1 MYDDR
6 RLTGGLGA
14 DGRDEA
20 VGKEEAMQ
28 KETVYEAVGKEEA
41 MQKEAMPEETVRGE
55 AARKEMVL
63 EEIGSEESVPGES
76 PSERTKQKESMN
88 RIPPLMNEGAEGKRA
103 ESVSRRNH
111 KLEAIS
117 RDFGFLGTLSIAYGA
132 AASFCLYYNP
142 LGITVPSLWQ

>member
-55 AARKEMVL
+55 AARKEWVRRIRAGRIA
-63 EEIGSEESVPGES
+63 IGKNKT
-76 PSERTKQKESMN
+76 ERIHE
-88 RIPPLMNEGAEGKRA
+88 
-103 ESVSRRNH
+103 
-111 KLEAIS
+111 
-117 RDFGFLGTLSIAYGA
+117 
-132 AASFCLYYNP
+132 
-142 LGITVPSLWQ
+142 

>member
-41 MQKEAMPEETVRGE
+41 MQKEAMPEE
-55 AARKEMVL
+55 
-63 EEIGSEESVPGES
+63 IG
-76 PSERTKQKESMN
+76 
-88 RIPPLMNEGAEGKRA
+88 RA
-103 ESVSRRNH
+103 HV
-111 KLEAIS
+111 
-117 RDFGFLGTLSIAYGA
+117 
-132 AASFCLYYNP
+132 
-142 LGITVPSLWQ
+142 

>member
-41 MQKEAMPEETVRGE
+41 MQKEAMPEETVRGKRWCWKRLGQKNPCRE
-55 AARKEMVL
+55 NRHRKE
-63 EEIGSEESVPGES
+63 
-76 PSERTKQKESMN
+76 QN
-88 RIPPLMNEGAEGKRA
+88 RK
-103 ESVSRRNH
+103 
-111 KLEAIS
+111 
-117 RDFGFLGTLSIAYGA
+117 
-132 AASFCLYYNP
+132 NP
-142 LGITVPSLWQ
+142 

>member
-55 AARKEMVL
+55 AAR
-63 EEIGSEESVPGES
+63 
-76 PSERTKQKESMN
+76 T
-88 RIPPLMNEGAEGKRA
+88 
-103 ESVSRRNH
+103 
-111 KLEAIS
+111 
-117 RDFGFLGTLSIAYGA
+117 
-132 AASFCLYYNP
+132 
-142 LGITVPSLWQ
+142 

>member
-55 AARKEMVL
+55 AARKGVVHQIWVIVKNQHKQLREQL
-63 EEIGSEESVPGES
+63 HQQPQGE
-76 PSERTKQKESMN
+76 
-88 RIPPLMNEGAEGKRA
+88 G
-103 ESVSRRNH
+103 VSD
-111 KLEAIS
+111 A
-117 RDFGFLGTLSIAYGA
+117 GF
-132 AASFCLYYNP
+132 
-142 LGITVPSLWQ
+142 

>member
-14 DGRDEA
+14 DGRD
-20 VGKEEAMQ
+20 
-28 KETVYEAVGKEEA
+28 EAVGKEEA

-88 RIPPLMNEGAEGKRA
+88 RIPPLMNEGASWE
-103 ESVSRRNH
+103 H
-111 KLEAIS
+111 
-117 RDFGFLGTLSIAYGA
+117 
-132 AASFCLYYNP
+132 
-142 LGITVPSLWQ
+142 